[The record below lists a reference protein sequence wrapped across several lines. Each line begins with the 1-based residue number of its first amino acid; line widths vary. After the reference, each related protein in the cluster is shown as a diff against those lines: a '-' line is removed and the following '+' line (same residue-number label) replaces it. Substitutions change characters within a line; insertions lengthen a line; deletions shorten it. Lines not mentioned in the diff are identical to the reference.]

1 MKRIILIG
9 YMGAGKTT
17 LGKMLA
23 REMVL
28 DFIDLDC
35 YIENRYRKTV
45 SALFQERGEDG
56 FRLLEQ
62 RMLHE
67 VAEFEDVLISSGG
80 GTPCFFDN
88 MQYMKQQA
96 VTVYLKASPDV
107 LAAHLRMGKQQ
118 RPLIAQKNDDELMAY
133 IRESLEQREP
143 YYSQA
148 DLVFD
153 IARLDN
159 SEAIKASVERLL
171 EELKQVARDMGN

>member
-1 MKRIILIG
+1 
-9 YMGAGKTT
+9 MGAGKTT

-23 REMVL
+23 REMSL

-35 YIENRYRKTV
+35 YIENRYRKTI
-45 SALFQERGEDG
+45 SALFQERGEEG

-88 MQYMKQQA
+88 MQYMKKQA
-96 VTVYLKASPDV
+96 VTVYLKASPEV

-118 RPLIAQKNDDELMAY
+118 RPLIAQKSDEELNQF
-133 IRESLEQREP
+133 ICESLRLREP
-143 YYSQA
+143 YYLQA
-148 DLVFD
+148 DRIFN

-159 SEAIKASVERLL
+159 SEAIKASLARLT
-171 EELKQVARDMGN
+171 EEVKQISQNIEKEK